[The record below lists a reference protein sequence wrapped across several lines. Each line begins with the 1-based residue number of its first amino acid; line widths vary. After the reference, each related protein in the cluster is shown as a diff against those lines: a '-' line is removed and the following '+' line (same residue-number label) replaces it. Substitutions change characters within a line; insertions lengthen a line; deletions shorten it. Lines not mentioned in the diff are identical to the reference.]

1 MFSSLRRSLVPDH
14 PRPSSARHHRTHLW
28 PFRAG
33 WTWRG
38 AAIVCIVVGVASTDH
53 AQIGSWTVTDLGTL
67 GGLYGEGEDINEAGH
82 VVGGS
87 SPAGGG
93 THAFLWTPAGGMIDL
108 GTLGGASSS
117 AFGINNLGQVVGF
130 ASPAS
135 GPPLAF
141 LWTAAGGMT
150 SLGALGGVSPSSGA
164 EDINDAGQVVG
175 SSSTT
180 GGGSHAFLWTAAGGM
195 VGLGTLGGQNSRAQA
210 INEAGQVVGQSDTTG
225 GDEHAFLWTAAG
237 GMVDLGTLGG
247 ATSSASDINEA
258 GQVVG
263 RAELAS
269 GVEHAFLWT
278 AAGGMV
284 DLGTLGPAGT
294 RSQADGINDL
304 GEVVGRFVPDG
315 DDRAFHWTAAGGMV
329 ELPTLT
335 GVESGARAI
344 NNTGVATGY
353 GDIATGDA
361 HAVRWTNAVTLQ
373 PPAGLVAHSIV
384 GNVVTLRWTI
394 AAAGPAPTGFVLEGG
409 VTPGEV
415 LGSFP
420 TGSAVPTYTFTAPT
434 GSFYI
439 RLHALNGTERS
450 AASNEIRIHVNAP
463 APPSAPAHLLGLV
476 NGSTLA
482 LAWTNT
488 YAGGAPTSLVLDVT
502 GSIATSIALGV
513 SDGFDFAGVPDG
525 TYTLSL
531 RAQNGSGSSAAS
543 NAVTLTFPG
552 SCTGPPLAPA
562 NVLAYRMGNTIY
574 VDWSPAA
581 SGPAPTGYVLNVTGS
596 FEGAFTTSGR
606 AMSGTAGP
614 GSYTLSVTATNA
626 CGASAASPAQT
637 VVVP

>member
-1 MFSSLRRSLVPDH
+1 MFSSLRRSLVPA
-14 PRPSSARHHRTHLW
+14 PLRLSSASNHRKHAW
-28 PFRAG
+28 PFRPG
-33 WTWRG
+33 WAWRG
-38 AAIVCIVVGVASTDH
+38 AAIVFTVVGTASTDH
-53 AQIGSWTVTDLGTL
+53 AQIGSWTITDLGTL
-67 GGLYGEGEDINEAGH
+67 GGLYGEGEDISDAGH
-82 VVGGS
+82 VVGSS
-87 SPAGGG
+87 SPTGGG
-93 THAFLWTPAGGMIDL
+93 SHAFLWTPAGGMIDL
-108 GTLGGASSS
+108 GTLGGASSA
-117 AFGINNLGQVVGF
+117 AFGINTLGQVVGF

-135 GPPLAF
+135 GPSLAF

-150 SLGALGGVSPSSGA
+150 SLGALGGVTPSSVA

-195 VGLGTLGGQNSRAQA
+195 IDLGTLGGVSSRALA
-210 INEAGQVVGQSDTTG
+210 INEVGQIVGRSDTPS
-225 GDEHAFLWTAAG
+225 GDEHAFIWTAAG

-263 RAELAS
+263 RSELTN

-284 DLGTLGPAGT
+284 DLGTLGPVGT
-294 RSQADGINDL
+294 RSQADGINDA

-344 NNTGVATGY
+344 NNVGVATGY

-373 PPAGLVAHSIV
+373 PPTGLVAHSIV

-394 AAAGPAPTGFVLEGG
+394 APAGPAPTGFVLEGG

-420 TGSAVPTYTFTAPT
+420 TGSAVPTYTFTAPS
-434 GSFYI
+434 GSFYV
-439 RLHALNGTERS
+439 RLHALNGTDPS
-450 AASNEIRIHVNAP
+450 AASNEIRIHVDA
-463 APPSAPAHLLGLV
+463 AVAPSAPANLLGLV
-476 NGSTLA
+476 NGSTLS

-488 YAGGAPTSLVLDVT
+488 SAGGAPTSLVLDVT
-502 GSIATSIALGV
+502 GSIAASLTLGV
-513 SDGFDFAGVPDG
+513 SESFSFAGVPDG

-531 RAQNGSGSSAAS
+531 RAQNASGSSPAS

-552 SCTGPPLAPA
+552 SCTGPPQTPA

-574 VDWSPAA
+574 IDWAPAA

-596 FEGAFTTSGR
+596 FVGAFTTSGR

-614 GSYTLSVTATNA
+614 GSYTLTVAATNA
-626 CGASAASPAQT
+626 CGASAASSPQT
-637 VVVP
+637 VVLP